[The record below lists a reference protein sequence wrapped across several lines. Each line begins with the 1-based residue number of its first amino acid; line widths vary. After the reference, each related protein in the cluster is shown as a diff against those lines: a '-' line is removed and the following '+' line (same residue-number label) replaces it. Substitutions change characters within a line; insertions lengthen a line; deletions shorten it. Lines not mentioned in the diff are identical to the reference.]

1 MSYENGSALFDAVT
15 NIDENLIE
23 QAESFV
29 FPKAKQRL
37 FRNIGAAA
45 AALVAVAGIGTAW
58 ALFGAQNGGMLS
70 SGGVEPDYVY
80 PDVLPLAALN
90 DTEGITAERETDIDF
105 GSFMTGQPPFYW
117 CGEVT
122 DSYTLTNTTDGDI
135 TVQAV
140 YPYIGT
146 LAGMSGEMP
155 DITVN
160 GSEVSTEFF
169 VGDEVWDA
177 DIGEMFTEEQQ
188 RDKLTAGGEYLQKAL
203 AGNIS
208 LDIPVIAY
216 RMTDYGYSGNWTP
229 NDPYTLAVRYD
240 LAGYNARI
248 LTTGFDGMH
257 YDNDTGLYRHSFFLP
272 HNEYEDYPYPRYIIA
287 VAGDITNIR
296 IEGYKNGGCHPGEEL
311 GGVYGSV
318 ERVETTLSA
327 IIREYMEKTEYY
339 NERGY
344 DIDLLMSKCD
354 GVLRQHYILGGDDV
368 QTYRAVRLSE
378 VIGEAVSG
386 NYVIYQR
393 FDVTVP
399 AGGSVNV
406 AAVTRKKADWLS
418 SKDGRYYAVKV
429 APAYSLSLDY
439 TSQTAFVSVPGHLE
453 MITPEQDY
461 TGRELGTEPV
471 SLETGT
477 GNYEVKVKPV
487 SKSNN

>member
-1 MSYENGSALFDAVT
+1 MRYDSGIALFDAVT
-15 NIDENLIE
+15 DIDEALIE
-23 QAESFV
+23 QAESYV

-37 FRNIGAAA
+37 FRHIGAAA

-58 ALFGAQNGGMLS
+58 ALFGAQNGGMLN
-70 SGGVEPDYVY
+70 SGGYEPDYVY
-80 PDVLPLAALN
+80 PAVLPLAALN
-90 DTEGITAERETDIDF
+90 NTAGITTERETDIDL
-105 GSFMTGQPPFYW
+105 GSFLTGQPPFYW

-135 TVQAV
+135 TVQTV
-140 YPYIGT
+140 YPYIGN
-146 LAGMSGEMP
+146 LAGMNDEMP
-155 DITVN
+155 AITVD
-160 GSEVSTEFF
+160 GYAVRTEIF

-188 RDKLTAGGEYLQKAL
+188 RDKLTADGEYLQKAL

-216 RMTDYGYSGNWTP
+216 RMTDYGYSGDRTP

-240 LAGYNARI
+240 LVGHNARI

-287 VAGDITNIR
+287 VSGDITNIR

-344 DIDLLMSKCD
+344 DLDLLMSKCD

-368 QTYRAVRLSE
+368 QTYRAARLSE
-378 VIGEAVSG
+378 IIGEAVSEDH
-386 NYVIYQR
+386 VIYQR

-399 AGGSVNV
+399 AGGS
-406 AAVTRKKADWLS
+406 ADISAVTRKKADWLS
-418 SKDGRYYAVKV
+418 GNEGRYYAVKV
-429 APAYSLSLDY
+429 APAYSISLDY
-439 TSQTAFVSVPGHLE
+439 TSQTACVSDLGHLE

-461 TGRELGTEPV
+461 TDRELGTEPV
-471 SLETGT
+471 SLEPGT

-487 SKSNN
+487 SKTNN